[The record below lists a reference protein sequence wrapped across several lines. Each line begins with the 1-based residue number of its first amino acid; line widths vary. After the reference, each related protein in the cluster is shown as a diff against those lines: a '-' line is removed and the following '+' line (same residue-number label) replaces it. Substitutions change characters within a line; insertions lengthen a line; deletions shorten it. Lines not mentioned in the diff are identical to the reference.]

1 MIAKGFYMIKKPILT
16 AVAVCLTI
24 SLIILTFLSRT
35 VMTANQV
42 EVTYVN
48 PEKKDIITSCDL
60 TGLVEYENTYEVKY
74 DIPLFVTDVFVSPG
88 ENVGANKVLM
98 EVDARELALELKK
111 KEFAVLQAQNSDTGD
126 ELEQMRLEIAKE
138 DLAIF
143 REKYPTDGKI
153 RAGFAGMVYSVNAMP
168 GETMEPN
175 TNLTSISGKNSAAN
189 VVFYLPEDDAFFFTV
204 GDNALLYYTETY
216 DFDDNSQA
224 FSFMKNSNISGK
236 RYVLKDNLYKFYVPI
251 QSEYIY
257 HGQQIQLKIT
267 NKSPVY
273 ETVIP
278 CEALHQGSNE
288 TFFVYVLKQRNGL
301 FGDEYYPELVNVNVM
316 YGNGIHAAIN
326 TVNIRL
332 RDSIVNWS
340 SGYLIPGETV
350 RVLN

>member
-1 MIAKGFYMIKKPILT
+1 MKKFKKPILT
-16 AVAVCLTI
+16 AITVCLI
-24 SLIILTFLSRT
+24 CALVILTFLSRT
-35 VMTANQV
+35 IMTANQV
-42 EVTYVN
+42 EIIYGS
-48 PEKKDIITSCDL
+48 PEKKDIITSRDL
-60 TGLVEYENTYEVKY
+60 AGVVEYENVYEVSY
-74 DIPLFVTDVFVSPG
+74 DIPLFVTGVFFAPG
-88 ENVGANKVLM
+88 ESVGANKVLM
-98 EVDARELALELKK
+98 EVDAREFALELKK

-126 ELEQMRLEIAKE
+126 ELGQMRLEIAKE
-138 DLAIF
+138 ELSLF

-153 RAGFAGMVYSVNAMP
+153 RAGFAGMVYSVNAVP
-168 GETMEPN
+168 GETMKPN
-175 TNLTSISGKNSAAN
+175 TSLISISRINSAAN
-189 VVFYLPEDDAFFFTV
+189 VVFYLPEDDAGFFTV
-204 GDNALLYYTETY
+204 GDSALLYYTETY
-216 DFDDNSQA
+216 DFDDTSQA

-236 RYVLKDNLYKFYVPI
+236 QYILKDNLYKFYVPI

-278 CEALHQGSNE
+278 YEALHQGPNE

-301 FGDEYYPELVNVNVM
+301 FGNEYYPEAVNVNVM
-316 YGNGIHAAIN
+316 YENGISAAIN

-332 RDSIVNWS
+332 RDSIVTWA